1 MPYFAV
7 DDKLH
12 SHPKAMR
19 AGANAMGLWV
29 LAGSWSNDQGTDGFV
44 PDYAAARLDPEYE
57 TKAARLVEARL
68 WEIAERGEDKGWQFH
83 QWTGDDSAPKRN
95 YTRAETEQKRRE
107 AAERQARSRERRA
120 SVTSSVT
127 RDNRVTHTS
136 VTDDSHVSHAVT
148 QPNVQVGPENVTRD
162 SRVSHSAPALA
173 LALPIPNPEVQVQNQ
188 EPPMVDLSALPNGIN
203 LDNLPEEDK
212 PAAMRSPLTTVRCP
226 EHQDRK
232 IGDCH
237 WCKTE
242 HGNRRWYTDPA
253 HWTRWETLADFAGDI
268 ARVKA
273 WAARQ

>member
-68 WEIAERGEDKGWQFH
+68 WDVAERGGDKGWQFH

-120 SVTSSVT
+120 SVTPDVT
-127 RDNRVTHTS
+127 RDNRVTHAS
-136 VTDDSHVSHAVT
+136 VTNNSRVT
-148 QPNVQVGPENVTRD
+148 HPNVQVGPENVTRD

-173 LALPIPNPEVQVQNQ
+173 LPIPNPEVQNQ
-188 EPPMVDLSALPNGIN
+188 KPSGVDLSALPPEKK
-203 LDNLPEEDK
+203 LDNIPEDEK
-212 PAAMRSPLTTVRCP
+212 PYLKRSPLSVIPCP
-226 EHQDRK
+226 EHPGDGRR
-232 IGDCH
+232 IGDCPK
-237 WCKTE
+237 CARE
-242 HGNRRWYTDPA
+242 HGNRQWFADPA
-253 HWTRWETLADFAGDI
+253 HWTRYERSDDYHRDI
-268 ARVKA
+268 ERLKA
-273 WAARQ
+273 WADR

>member
-19 AGANAMGLWV
+19 AGGDAMGLWV

-44 PDYAAARLDPEYE
+44 PDYAAARLDPQYE
-57 TKAARLVEARL
+57 AKAARLVSAGL
-68 WEIAERGEDKGWQFH
+68 WTTAERGDDRGWQFH
-83 QWTGDDSAPKRN
+83 QWAGDETSPKRN

-107 AAERQARSRERRA
+107 AAERQAKSRERRA
-120 SVTSSVT
+120 SVTRDVT
-127 RDNRVTHTS
+127 RDNGVTHASVTPKSQRESRVTGS
-136 VTDDSHVSHAVT
+136 NAQID
-148 QPNVQVGPENVTRD
+148 PENVTRD

-173 LALPIPNPEVQVQNQ
+173 LPIPNPEVQVQNQ
-188 EPPMVDLSALPNGIN
+188 RPPVVDPIALPNGKN
-203 LDNLPEEDK
+203 SDEMPEEDK
-212 PAAMRSPLTTVRCP
+212 PAAIRSPLTTVRCP

-242 HGNRRWYTDPA
+242 HGDRRWYADPS
-253 HWTRWETLADFAGDI
+253 HWTRWEPFPHYRGDI
-268 ARVKA
+268 ARVTA
-273 WAARQ
+273 WAART